1 MGSNSDRTH
10 FVYNE
15 SCLSRPPVFLLG
27 CEFVGLPVLV
37 LVNHGISETRF
48 FQTRMRLDYLGRA
61 SSIPNTICESDKQYT
76 AAREIVRCPHSLS
89 EAPGDLIPVDC

>member
-1 MGSNSDRTH
+1 MH
-10 FVYNE
+10 FVYSE
-15 SCLSRPPVFLLG
+15 SYLSRLPVSMPDSQ
-27 CEFVGLPVLV
+27 FVGLPVLV
-37 LVNHGISETRF
+37 LVNHGIPETRF

-89 EAPGDLIPVDC
+89 KAPGGPILIDY

>member
-1 MGSNSDRTH
+1 MH

-15 SCLSRPPVFLLG
+15 SYLSRLPVSLPD

-37 LVNHGISETRF
+37 LVNRGTPETRF

-89 EAPGDLIPVDC
+89 KAPGGPIPVGC